1 MVNTELLLPEWS
13 GLKPDRR
20 RFIFEQLTRY
30 FLSPLLSVD
39 TLKPV
44 SVDYFGQTLNTFD
57 ALIGGEWLRFIPG
70 QQDVTLGVDPQA
82 STVAGVLAKLP
93 AGKFSPKRTVM
104 IPPML
109 VARQT
114 VPVQEEVIGQINL
127 LTQVF
132 KGNHFAYVPYKPTV
146 LSLLRPQ
153 VTSVD
158 PTAQPTW
165 APVLSSGQVI
175 LRQASAHHYQVRLR
189 HDWDA
194 KALQK
199 ALGGFGFTLANEDQY
214 EYLQGGGLPQLFPW
228 GNQLLEPL
236 PAYLPNRFGLTIST
250 KETRPELLLTA
261 PDKRDESPL
270 SWAPAYRAQ
279 QAAAFDA
286 HVYRKVAV
294 VSLD

>member
-30 FLSPLLSVD
+30 FLSPLLAVD
-39 TLKPV
+39 ALKPV

-70 QQDVTLGVDPQA
+70 QREVALGVDRQA
-82 STVAGVLAKLP
+82 PAVAPVLAQLP
-93 AGKFSPKRTVM
+93 AGELSSERTVTVA
-104 IPPML
+104 PML

-114 VPVQEEVIGQINL
+114 VAVQEEVIGQINL

-146 LSLLRPQ
+146 LALLRPQ
-153 VTSVD
+153 VNSVD

-165 APVLSSGQVI
+165 APVLTSGQVV

-194 KALQK
+194 QTLQK
-199 ALGGFGFTLANEDQY
+199 ALGGFGFTLADEDQY
-214 EYLQGGGLPQLFPW
+214 EYLQGGGLRQLFPW
-228 GNQLLEPL
+228 GNQLAEPL
-236 PAYLPNRFGLTIST
+236 PAYLPNRFGLTIPT
-250 KETRPELLLTA
+250 KDSRPEWLLDA
-261 PDKRDESPL
+261 YDKRDDSPL
-270 SWAPAYRAQ
+270 SWAPAYRAPA
-279 QAAAFDA
+279 QAAFAT

-294 VSLD
+294 ISLD